1 MNQECAARNKHVKI
15 GRGSTGFCKTFRNC
29 CDVWVCIWW
38 KKVYTLLI
46 LVCTGQYLV
55 YSWFAP
61 FEQHASECGNII
73 HASAW
78 TQLACDLWCFE
89 ILHASKLLRQHHYGH
104 RRFAQSLTKVYTDQE
119 NKVYTKFTQ
128 HTFVKFAHSLHTVCT
143 PYPSLQTTSKL
154 RVNLDCYLAA
164 VYQNLKWPYL
174 GSQCSV

>member
-1 MNQECAARNKHVKI
+1 MKI
-15 GRGSTGFCKTFRNC
+15 GSVTRGFCKTFRNC

-55 YSWFAP
+55 YSWFAH

-89 ILHASKLLRQHHYGH
+89 ILHASKLLRQRHYGH
-104 RRFAQSLTKVYTDQE
+104 CTSKFTQSLTKVYTNQE
-119 NKVYTKFTQ
+119 NKVYTKFTP
-128 HTFVKFAHSLHTVCT
+128 HTVVTRSSFVKFAHSLHTVYT
-143 PYPSLQTTSKL
+143 SYPS
-154 RVNLDCYLAA
+154 V
-164 VYQNLKWPYL
+164 
-174 GSQCSV
+174 